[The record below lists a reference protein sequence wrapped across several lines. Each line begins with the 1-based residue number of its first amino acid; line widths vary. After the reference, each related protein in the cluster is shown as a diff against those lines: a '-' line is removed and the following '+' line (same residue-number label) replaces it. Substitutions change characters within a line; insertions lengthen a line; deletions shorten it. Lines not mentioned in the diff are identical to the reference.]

1 MLFFNI
7 FVSFLNQCSNV
18 SMSGV
23 AGKEKFVTGI
33 FSAESPDGQLAYEEY
48 STLTQYNPGNAGGI
62 PDAF

>member
-23 AGKEKFVTGI
+23 TGKEKFVTGI
-33 FSAESPDGQLAYEEY
+33 FSAECPGLLAYEEY

>member
-18 SMSGV
+18 PMSGV

-33 FSAESPDGQLAYEEY
+33 FSAECQLAYEEY

>member
-1 MLFFNI
+1 
-7 FVSFLNQCSNV
+7 
-18 SMSGV
+18 MSGV

-33 FSAESPDGQLAYEEY
+33 FSAECPDGQLAYEEY